1 MGDTTSGW
9 RCKSLPENTWKYREM
24 AENIPIQ
31 IIFVVL
37 PKFHEMAI
45 PRETVESILQTA
57 RIEEVVGEFVALKK
71 KGTNM
76 WGVCPFHNEKTPSFS
91 VNPARNIFKCFGCGK
106 AGDSAKFLM
115 EHEHYTYPEAL
126 RYLAKKYNIK
136 IEEKELT
143 AEEIMLQSVREK
155 MFNINEFADKY
166 FVDTLWNTKEG
177 QTIGLE
183 YFRERGYLNPV
194 IEKFHLGYNP
204 DAGGGSIFT
213 EYAKKNGYSEELL
226 EQIGLSIKGQKG
238 PYDRF
243 HGRVMFP
250 IHNLT
255 GRVIGFGGRIL
266 VNDKKS
272 PKYQNSP
279 ESEIYD
285 KKQTLYGIYFAKNAI
300 ARQDECILVEGYFD
314 VLRMHQIGIE
324 NVVASSGTSLTM
336 EQIRLVKRY
345 TKNITILY
353 DGDAAG
359 VHAALR
365 GTDMILSEG
374 MNVRV
379 VVLPPEHD
387 PDSFGQDFS
396 VEYVS
401 KYLKENAKDFLRFK
415 TELLLKDAENDPIKR
430 GQVIRDIVETISVI
444 PDSIFRITYVKE
456 CSHLLDMPEQTLTN
470 ELNKILRVNLK
481 KSLGLG
487 SEALPE
493 PDTTTP
499 KQEESIEEQLP
510 AGYYQEREL
519 VKLLLMYGNNMIADE
534 RIDENGQKVYE
545 QVSVAQLIVDE
556 LKMDGFLFT
565 NHVNRKIFEV
575 FDKAIDQGYIP
586 DDRFFVSHEDETI
599 AQLAADLLSSPY
611 KLDQWEKYG
620 IFVKREEDM
629 LRATVL
635 SSIYRYKDLIIEERR
650 KTVEEELKSA
660 GDSDDLLILLKRK
673 IDLDDI
679 RKQINKM
686 LGIVIAK

>member
-1 MGDTTSGW
+1 
-9 RCKSLPENTWKYREM
+9 
-24 AENIPIQ
+24 
-31 IIFVVL
+31 
-37 PKFHEMAI
+37 MAI
-45 PRETVESILQTA
+45 PRETVEQILQAA
-57 RIEEVVGEFVALKK
+57 RIEEVVGEFVTLKK
-71 KGTNM
+71 RGSNM
-76 WGVCPFHNEKTPSFS
+76 WGTCPFHNEKTPSFS

-115 EHEHYTYPEAL
+115 EHEHFSYPEAL

-136 IEEKELT
+136 IEEKEQT
-143 AEEIMLQSVREK
+143 PEEIMQQSLREK
-155 MFNINEFADKY
+155 MFNVNEFADKY
-166 FVDTLWNTKEG
+166 FVDTLWNTEEG
-177 QTIGLE
+177 RTIGLE
-183 YFRERGYLNPV
+183 YFRERGYFDPI

-204 DAGGGSIFT
+204 DATHWDAFT
-213 EYAKKNGYSEELL
+213 EHAKKNGYSEELL

-238 PYDRF
+238 LYDRY

-345 TKNITILY
+345 TKNITMLY

-359 VHAALR
+359 IHAALR

-387 PDSFGQDFS
+387 PDTFGKEYS
-396 VEYVS
+396 VEYVTN
-401 KYLKENAKDFLRFK
+401 YLKENAKDFIRFK
-415 TELLLKDAENDPIKR
+415 TELLLKDAESDPIKR

-444 PDSIFRITYVKE
+444 PDNIFRITYVKE
-456 CSHLLDMPEQTLTN
+456 CSRLLDMPEQALTN
-470 ELNKILRVNLK
+470 ELNKILRAKLK
-481 KSLGLG
+481 KTLGVEG
-487 SEALPE
+487 EALPE
-493 PDTTTP
+493 PDTTTT
-499 KQEESIEEQLP
+499 KQEEPAEDQLP

-519 VKLLLMYGNNMIADE
+519 VKLLLMYGQETIYDE
-534 RIDENGQKVYE
+534 REEENGEKIFE
-545 QVSVAQLIVDE
+545 QVTVAQFIIDD
-556 LKMDGFLFT
+556 LKMDGILFVDP
-565 NHVNRKIFEV
+565 VNRKV
-575 FDKAIDQGYIP
+575 FDIYDQALDEGRIP
-586 DDRFFVSHEDETI
+586 DDQFFVSHEDEGVS
-599 AQLAADLLSSPY
+599 QLAADLLSTPY

-620 IFVKREEDM
+620 IFVKREEDV
-629 LRATVL
+629 LKATVM
-635 SSIYRYKDLIIEERR
+635 SSIYRYKDLIIESRR
-650 KTVEEELKSA
+650 KDVEEELKSA
-660 GDSDDLLILLKRK
+660 EDLGDQLILLKRK
-673 IDLDDI
+673 KDLDEI
-679 RKQINKM
+679 RRHINKK

>member
-1 MGDTTSGW
+1 
-9 RCKSLPENTWKYREM
+9 
-24 AENIPIQ
+24 
-31 IIFVVL
+31 
-37 PKFHEMAI
+37 MAI
-45 PRETVESILQTA
+45 PRETVEQILQAA
-57 RIEEVVGEFVALKK
+57 RIEEVVGEFVTLKK
-71 KGTNM
+71 RGSNM
-76 WGVCPFHNEKTPSFS
+76 WGTCPFHNEKTPSFS

-115 EHEHYTYPEAL
+115 EHEHFSYPEAL

-136 IEEKELT
+136 IEEKEQT
-143 AEEIMLQSVREK
+143 PEEIMQQSLREK
-155 MFNINEFADKY
+155 MFNVNEFADKY
-166 FVDTLWNTKEG
+166 FVDTLWNTEEG
-177 QTIGLE
+177 RTIGLE
-183 YFRERGYLNPV
+183 YFRERGYFDPI

-204 DAGGGSIFT
+204 DATHWDAFT
-213 EYAKKNGYSEELL
+213 EHAKKNGYSEELL

-238 PYDRF
+238 LYDRY

-345 TKNITILY
+345 TKNITMLY

-359 VHAALR
+359 IHAALR

-387 PDSFGQDFS
+387 PDTFGKEFS
-396 VEYVS
+396 TEYVTN
-401 KYLKENAKDFLRFK
+401 YLKENAKDFIRFK

-444 PDSIFRITYVKE
+444 PDNIFRITYVKE
-456 CSHLLDMPEQTLTN
+456 CSRLLDMPEQALTN
-470 ELNKILRVNLK
+470 ELNKILRAKLK
-481 KSLGLG
+481 KTLGVEG
-487 SEALPE
+487 EALPE
-493 PDTTTP
+493 PDTTTT
-499 KQEESIEEQLP
+499 KQEEPAEDQLP

-519 VKLLLMYGNNMIADE
+519 VKLLLMYGQETIYDE
-534 RIDENGQKVYE
+534 REEENGEKIFE
-545 QVSVAQLIVDE
+545 QVTVAQFIIDD
-556 LKMDGFLFT
+556 LKMDGILFVDP
-565 NHVNRKIFEV
+565 VNRKV
-575 FDKAIDQGYIP
+575 FDIYDQALDEGRIP
-586 DDRFFVSHEDETI
+586 DDQFFFSHEDEGVS
-599 AQLAADLLSSPY
+599 QLAADLLSTPY

-620 IFVKREEDM
+620 IFVKREEDV
-629 LRATVL
+629 LKATVM
-635 SSIYRYKDLIIEERR
+635 SSIYRYKDLIIESRR
-650 KTVEEELKSA
+650 KDVEEELKSA
-660 GDSDDLLILLKRK
+660 EDLGDQLILLKRK
-673 IDLDDI
+673 KDLDEI
-679 RKQINKM
+679 RRHINKK

>member
-1 MGDTTSGW
+1 
-9 RCKSLPENTWKYREM
+9 
-24 AENIPIQ
+24 
-31 IIFVVL
+31 
-37 PKFHEMAI
+37 MAI
-45 PRETVESILQTA
+45 PRETVEQILQA
-57 RIEEVVGEFVALKK
+57 AHIEEVVGEFVTLKK
-71 KGTNM
+71 RGSNM
-76 WGVCPFHNEKTPSFS
+76 WGNCPFHNEKTPSFS

-115 EHEHYTYPEAL
+115 EHEHFSYPEAL

-136 IEEKELT
+136 IEEKEQT
-143 AEEIMLQSVREK
+143 AEEIMQQSLREK

-166 FVDTLWNTKEG
+166 FVDTLWNTDEG
-177 QTIGLE
+177 KTIGLQ
-183 YFRERGYLNPV
+183 YFRERGYFDP
-194 IEKFHLGYNP
+194 IIQKFHLGYSP
-204 DAGGGSIFT
+204 AEWDAFT
-213 EYAKKNGYSEELL
+213 KHAKQNGYSDELL

-238 PYDRF
+238 LYDRY

-250 IHNLT
+250 IHSLT

-266 VNDKKS
+266 TNDKKS

-345 TKNITILY
+345 TKNITMLY

-359 VHAALR
+359 IHAALR

-387 PDSFGQDFS
+387 PDTFGKEFS

-401 KYLKENAKDFLRFK
+401 NYLKDNAKDFVRFK
-415 TELLLKDAENDPIKR
+415 TELLLKDAQNDPIKR

-456 CSHLLDMPEQTLTN
+456 CSRLLDMPEQTLTN
-470 ELNKILRVNLK
+470 ELNKILRAKFK
-481 KSLGLG
+481 KSLGVDDNV
-487 SEALPE
+487 APE
-493 PDTTTP
+493 TETTTATQP
-499 KQEESIEEQLP
+499 KQDETLEDQLP

-519 VKLLLMYGNNMIADE
+519 VKLLLMYGREMIVDE
-534 RIDENGQKVYE
+534 REDENGEKIYE
-545 QVSVAQLIVDE
+545 QVSVAQFIVDD
-556 LKMDGFLFT
+556 LKNDGFVFT
-565 NHVNRKIFEV
+565 NAVNKKIFDI
-575 FDKAIDQGYIP
+575 FDLAIDEGRIP
-586 DDRFFVSHEDETI
+586 DDSFFVSHEDETI

-611 KLDQWEKYG
+611 KLDQWDKFS
-620 IFVKREEDM
+620 IFVKSEENN

-635 SSIYRYKDLIIEERR
+635 SSIYRYKDLIIEDRR
-650 KTVEEELKSA
+650 KAVEEELKNTE
-660 GDSDDLLILLKRK
+660 DMDDQLILLKRK
-673 IDLDDI
+673 KDLDDI
-679 RKQINKM
+679 RKQINKE

>member
-1 MGDTTSGW
+1 
-9 RCKSLPENTWKYREM
+9 
-24 AENIPIQ
+24 
-31 IIFVVL
+31 
-37 PKFHEMAI
+37 MAI
-45 PRETVESILQTA
+45 PRETVDQILQAA
-57 RIEEVVGEFVALKK
+57 RIEEVVGEFVTLKK
-71 KGTNM
+71 RGANLI
-76 WGVCPFHNEKTPSFS
+76 GVCPFHNEKTPSFN

-115 EHEHYTYPEAL
+115 EHEHFTYPEAL

-136 IEEKELT
+136 IEEKEQT
-143 AEEIMLQSVREK
+143 AEELMMQSVREK

-166 FVDTLWNTKEG
+166 FVDTLWNTEEG
-177 QTIGLE
+177 KTIGLE
-183 YFRERGYLNPV
+183 YFRERGYLNP
-194 IEKFHLGYNP
+194 IIQKFHLGYSP
-204 DAGGGSIFT
+204 EKWDAFT
-213 EYAKKNGYSEELL
+213 TYAKQNGYSDELL
-226 EQIGLSIKGQKG
+226 EQIGFSIKGQKG
-238 PYDRF
+238 LYDRY

-266 VNDKKS
+266 INDPDKKS

-300 ARQDECILVEGYFD
+300 AKQDECILVEGYFD

-345 TKNITILY
+345 TKNITMLY

-359 VHAALR
+359 LHAALR

-387 PDSFGQDFS
+387 PDTFGKEFS
-396 VEYVS
+396 TEYVTN
-401 KYLKENAKDFLRFK
+401 YLKENAKDFIRFK

-456 CSHLLDMPEQTLTN
+456 CSRLLDMPEQTLTN
-470 ELNKILRVNLK
+470 ELNKILRAKLK
-481 KSLGLG
+481 KTLGI
-487 SEALPE
+487 EDNVVPE
-493 PDTTTP
+493 TETTTTP
-499 KQEESIEEQLP
+499 KQEETLEDQLP

-519 VKLLLMYGNNMIADE
+519 VKLLLMYGQEMIVDE
-534 RIDENGQKVYE
+534 REDENGEKVYE
-545 QVSVAQLIVDE
+545 QVSVAQLIVDD
-556 LKMDGFLFT
+556 LKMDGFVFT
-565 NHVNRKIFEV
+565 NVVNRKIFDF
-575 FDKAIDQGYIP
+575 FDQAIDEGRIP
-586 DDRFFVSHEDETI
+586 DDQFFVSHEDESI
-599 AQLAADLLSSPY
+599 SQLAADLLSTPY

-620 IFVKREEDM
+620 IFVKHEEDV
-629 LRATVL
+629 LRAMVL
-635 SSIYRYKDLIIEERR
+635 SSLYRYKDLIIEERR
-650 KTVEEELKSA
+650 KAVEEELKTTENL
-660 GDSDDLLILLKRK
+660 DDQLILLKRK
-673 IDLDDI
+673 KDLDDI
-679 RKQINKM
+679 RKQINKE

>member
-1 MGDTTSGW
+1 
-9 RCKSLPENTWKYREM
+9 
-24 AENIPIQ
+24 
-31 IIFVVL
+31 
-37 PKFHEMAI
+37 MAI
-45 PRETVESILQTA
+45 PRETVEQILQA
-57 RIEEVVGEFVALKK
+57 AHIEEVVGEFVTLKK
-71 KGTNM
+71 RGSNL
-76 WGVCPFHNEKTPSFS
+76 WGNCPFHNEKTPSFS

-136 IEEKELT
+136 IEEKEQT
-143 AEEIMLQSVREK
+143 PEEIMQQSIREK
-155 MFNINEFADKY
+155 MFNINEFANKY
-166 FVDTLWNTKEG
+166 FVDTLWNTDEG
-177 QTIGLE
+177 KTIGLQ
-183 YFRERGYLNPV
+183 YFRERGYLNPI
-194 IEKFHLGYNP
+194 IEKFQLGYSP
-204 DAGGGSIFT
+204 AKWDAFT
-213 EYAKKNGYSEELL
+213 TYAKQNGYSEELL
-226 EQIGLSIKGQKG
+226 EQIGLSLKGNKG
-238 PYDRF
+238 LYDRY

-266 VNDKKS
+266 VNDPEKKS

-345 TKNITILY
+345 TKNITMLY
-353 DGDAAG
+353 DGDSAG
-359 VHAALR
+359 IHAALR
-365 GTDMILSEG
+365 GTDMILGEG
-374 MNVRV
+374 MNVRI

-387 PDSFGQDFS
+387 PDTFGKEYS

-401 KYLKENAKDFLRFK
+401 NYLKENAKDFIRFK

-456 CSHLLDMPEQTLTN
+456 CSRLLDMPEQTLTN
-470 ELNKILRVNLK
+470 ELNKILRAKLK
-481 KSLGLG
+481 KTLGI
-487 SEALPE
+487 EDNVVVPVPE
-493 PDTTTP
+493 TNATTQNQDETV
-499 KQEESIEEQLP
+499 EDQLP

-519 VKLLLMYGNNMIADE
+519 VKLLLMYGKEMIVDE
-534 RIDENGQKVYE
+534 RIDESGERILE
-545 QVSVAQLIVDE
+545 QVSVAQFIIDD
-556 LKMDGFLFT
+556 LKNDGFVFT
-565 NHVNRKIFEV
+565 NAVNQKIFNI
-575 FDKAIDQGYIP
+575 FDHAIDEGIIP
-586 DDRFFVSHEDETI
+586 DDSFFVSNEDETI
-599 AQLAADLLSSPY
+599 AERAADLLSSPY

-620 IFVKREEDM
+620 IFVKQEQDV
-629 LRATVL
+629 LKATVL
-635 SSIYRYKDLIIEERR
+635 SSIYRYKDLIIEQRR
-650 KTVEEELKSA
+650 KEVEEELKNTA
-660 GDSDDLLILLKRK
+660 DPDDQLILLKRK
-673 IDLDDI
+673 KDLDDI
-679 RKQINKM
+679 RKQINKE

>member
-1 MGDTTSGW
+1 
-9 RCKSLPENTWKYREM
+9 
-24 AENIPIQ
+24 
-31 IIFVVL
+31 
-37 PKFHEMAI
+37 MAI
-45 PRETVESILQTA
+45 PRETVEQILQA
-57 RIEEVVGEFVALKK
+57 AHIEEVVGEFVTLKK
-71 KGTNM
+71 RGSNM
-76 WGVCPFHNEKTPSFS
+76 WGNCPFHNEKTPSFS

-115 EHEHYTYPEAL
+115 EHEHFSYPEAL

-136 IEEKELT
+136 IEEKEQT
-143 AEEIMLQSVREK
+143 AEEIMQQSIREK

-166 FVDTLWNTKEG
+166 FVDTLWNTDEG
-177 QTIGLE
+177 KTIGLQ
-183 YFRERGYLNPV
+183 YFRERSYFDP
-194 IEKFHLGYNP
+194 IIQKFHLGYSP
-204 DAGGGSIFT
+204 AEWDAFT
-213 EYAKKNGYSEELL
+213 KHAKQNGYSDELL

-238 PYDRF
+238 LYDRY

-250 IHNLT
+250 IHSLT

-266 VNDKKS
+266 TNDKKS

-345 TKNITILY
+345 TKNITMLY

-359 VHAALR
+359 IHAALR

-387 PDSFGQDFS
+387 PDTFGKEFS

-401 KYLKENAKDFLRFK
+401 NYLKDNAKDFVRFK
-415 TELLLKDAENDPIKR
+415 TELLLKDAQNDPIKR

-456 CSHLLDMPEQTLTN
+456 CSRLLDMPEQTLTN
-470 ELNKILRVNLK
+470 ELNKILRAKFK
-481 KSLGLG
+481 KSLGV
-487 SEALPE
+487 EDNVVTE
-493 PDTTTP
+493 TETTTMS
-499 KQEESIEEQLP
+499 KQEEPVEDQLP

-519 VKLLLMYGNNMIADE
+519 VKLLLMYGSTTITDE
-534 RIDENGQKVYE
+534 RIDEEGQRIYE
-545 QVSVAQLIVDE
+545 QVSVAQFIVDD
-556 LKMDGFLFT
+556 LKNDGFVFT
-565 NHVNRKIFEV
+565 NAVNKKIFDI
-575 FDKAIDQGYIP
+575 FDRAIDEGRIP
-586 DDRFFVSHEDETI
+586 DDSFFVSHEDETI
-599 AQLAADLLSSPY
+599 AQLTADLLSSPY
-611 KLDQWEKYG
+611 KLDQWDKFS
-620 IFVKREEDM
+620 IFVKSEENN

-650 KTVEEELKSA
+650 KAVEEELKTTE
-660 GDSDDLLILLKRK
+660 DMDDQLILLKRK
-673 IDLDDI
+673 KDFDDI
-679 RKQINKM
+679 RRQINKE
-686 LGIVIAK
+686 LGIVIAR

>member
-1 MGDTTSGW
+1 
-9 RCKSLPENTWKYREM
+9 
-24 AENIPIQ
+24 
-31 IIFVVL
+31 
-37 PKFHEMAI
+37 MAI
-45 PRETVESILQTA
+45 PRETVEQILQA
-57 RIEEVVGEFVALKK
+57 AHIEEVVGEFVTLKK
-71 KGTNM
+71 RGSNM
-76 WGVCPFHNEKTPSFS
+76 WGNCPFHNEKTPSFS

-115 EHEHYTYPEAL
+115 EHEHFTYPEAL

-136 IEEKELT
+136 IEEKQQT
-143 AEEIMLQSVREK
+143 AEEIMQQSIREK

-166 FVDTLWNTKEG
+166 FVDTLWNTEEG
-177 QTIGLE
+177 RTIGLE
-183 YFRERGYLNPV
+183 YFRERGYLNPI

-204 DAGGGSIFT
+204 DSAHWDAFT
-213 EYAKKNGYSEELL
+213 EHAKKNGYSEELL
-226 EQIGLSIKGQKG
+226 EQIGLSIKGSKG
-238 PYDRF
+238 LYDRY

-250 IHNLT
+250 IHSLT

-300 ARQDECILVEGYFD
+300 AKQDECILVEGYFD

-345 TKNITILY
+345 TKNITMLY

-359 VHAALR
+359 IHAALR

-387 PDSFGQDFS
+387 PDTFGKEFS
-396 VEYVS
+396 TEYVS
-401 KYLKENAKDFLRFK
+401 NYLKENAKDFIRFK

-430 GQVIRDIVETISVI
+430 GQVIREIVETISVI

-456 CSHLLDMPEQTLTN
+456 CSRLLDMPEQTLTN
-470 ELNKILRVNLK
+470 ELNKILRAKLK
-481 KSLGLG
+481 KTLGI
-487 SEALPE
+487 EDNTVPE

-499 KQEESIEEQLP
+499 KQEETVEEQLP

-519 VKLLLMYGNNMIADE
+519 VKLLLMYGKDMIADE
-534 RIDENGQKVYE
+534 RLDENGQKVYE
-545 QVSVAQLIVDE
+545 QVSVAQFIVDD
-556 LKMDGFLFT
+556 LKMDGFVFT
-565 NHVNRKIFEV
+565 NYVNRKIFDI
-575 FDKAIDQGYIP
+575 FDKAIDEEHIP
-586 DDRFFVSHEDETI
+586 DDQFFVSHENENI
-599 AQLAADLLSSPY
+599 AQLAADLLSTPY

-620 IFVKREEDM
+620 IFVKQEEDV

-635 SSIYRYKDLIIEERR
+635 STIYRYKDLILEERR
-650 KTVEEELKSA
+650 KAVEEELKNTTDPA
-660 GDSDDLLILLKRK
+660 DQLILLKQK
-673 IDLDDI
+673 KDLDDI
-679 RKQINKM
+679 RKQINKE

>member
-1 MGDTTSGW
+1 
-9 RCKSLPENTWKYREM
+9 
-24 AENIPIQ
+24 
-31 IIFVVL
+31 
-37 PKFHEMAI
+37 MAI
-45 PRETVESILQTA
+45 PRETVEQILQA
-57 RIEEVVGEFVALKK
+57 AHIEEVVGEFVTLKK
-71 KGTNM
+71 RGSNM
-76 WGVCPFHNEKTPSFS
+76 WGNCPFHNEKTPSFS

-136 IEEKELT
+136 IEEKEQT
-143 AEEIMLQSVREK
+143 AEEIMQQSLREK

-166 FVDTLWNTKEG
+166 FVDTLWNTEEG
-177 QTIGLE
+177 KTIGLE
-183 YFRERGYLNPV
+183 YFRERGYFDP
-194 IEKFHLGYNP
+194 IIQKFHLGYNP
-204 DAGGGSIFT
+204 DSAHWDAFT

-226 EQIGLSIKGQKG
+226 EQIGLSIKGSKG
-238 PYDRF
+238 LYDRY

-250 IHNLT
+250 IHSLT

-300 ARQDECILVEGYFD
+300 AKQDECILVEGYFD

-345 TKNITILY
+345 TKNITMLY

-359 VHAALR
+359 IHAALR

-387 PDSFGQDFS
+387 PDTFGKEFS

-401 KYLKENAKDFLRFK
+401 NYLKNNAKDFVRFK

-456 CSHLLDMPEQTLTN
+456 CSRLLDMPEQTLTN
-470 ELNKILRVNLK
+470 ELNKILRAKLK
-481 KSLGLG
+481 KQLGVDDNVV
-487 SEALPE
+487 SVPE
-493 PDTTTP
+493 TTTTP
-499 KQEESIEEQLP
+499 KQEEIVEEQLP

-519 VKLLLMYGNNMIADE
+519 VKLLLMYGREMIVDVRE
-534 RIDENGQKVYE
+534 DENGEKIYE
-545 QVSVAQLIVDE
+545 QVSVAQYIIDE
-556 LKMDGFLFT
+556 LKQDGFFFT
-565 NHVNRKIFEV
+565 NVVNRKIFDI
-575 FDKAIDQGYIP
+575 FDQALDEGSIPNDQ
-586 DDRFFVSHEDETI
+586 FFVSHEDETI
-599 AQLAADLLSSPY
+599 AERAADLLSSPY
-611 KLDQWEKYG
+611 KLDQWEKYS
-620 IFVKREEDM
+620 IFVKREETV
-629 LRATVL
+629 LRAVVV
-635 SSIYRYKDLIIEERR
+635 SSVARYKDLIVDERC
-650 KTVEEELKSA
+650 KAIEEELKTTE
-660 GDSDDLLILLKRK
+660 DLDDQLILLKRK
-673 IDLDDI
+673 KDLDDI
-679 RKQINKM
+679 RKQINKE

>member
-1 MGDTTSGW
+1 
-9 RCKSLPENTWKYREM
+9 
-24 AENIPIQ
+24 
-31 IIFVVL
+31 
-37 PKFHEMAI
+37 MAI
-45 PRETVESILQTA
+45 PRETVEQILQA
-57 RIEEVVGEFVALKK
+57 AHIEEVVGEFVTLKK
-71 KGTNM
+71 RGSNM
-76 WGVCPFHNEKTPSFS
+76 WGNCPFHNEKTPSFS

-115 EHEHYTYPEAL
+115 EHEHFSYPEAL

-136 IEEKELT
+136 IEEKEQT
-143 AEEIMLQSVREK
+143 AEELMQQSIREK

-166 FVDTLWNTKEG
+166 FVDTLWNTDEG
-177 QTIGLE
+177 KTIGLQ
-183 YFRERGYLNPV
+183 YFRERGYFDP
-194 IEKFHLGYNP
+194 IIQKFHLGYSP
-204 DAGGGSIFT
+204 AEWDAFT
-213 EYAKKNGYSEELL
+213 KHAKQNGYNEELL
-226 EQIGLSIKGQKG
+226 EQIGLSIKGNKG
-238 PYDRF
+238 LYDRY

-250 IHNLT
+250 IHSLT

-266 VNDKKS
+266 TNDKKS

-345 TKNITILY
+345 TKNITMLY

-359 VHAALR
+359 IHAALR

-387 PDSFGQDFS
+387 PDTFGKEFS

-401 KYLKENAKDFLRFK
+401 NYLKDNAKDFVRFK
-415 TELLLKDAENDPIKR
+415 TELLLKDAQNDPIKR

-456 CSHLLDMPEQTLTN
+456 CSRLLDMPEQTLTN
-470 ELNKILRVNLK
+470 ELNKILRAKFK
-481 KSLGLG
+481 KSLGV
-487 SEALPE
+487 EDNVVNETETA
-493 PDTTTP
+493 TVTTP
-499 KQEESIEEQLP
+499 KQDETIEDQLP

-519 VKLLLMYGNNMIADE
+519 VKLLLMYGQTTINDE
-534 RIDENGQKVYE
+534 RIDEDGQKVYE
-545 QVSVAQLIVDE
+545 QVTVAQFIIDD
-556 LKMDGFLFT
+556 LKNDGFSFT
-565 NHVNRKIFEV
+565 NAVNRKIFDI
-575 FDKAIDQGYIP
+575 FDHAIDEGRIP
-586 DDRFFVSHEDETI
+586 DDQFFTSNEDETI
-599 AQLAADLLSSPY
+599 AQLAVDLLSSPY

-620 IFVKREEDM
+620 IFVKQEENV

-650 KTVEEELKSA
+650 KAVEEELKTTE
-660 GDSDDLLILLKRK
+660 DMDDQLILLKRK
-673 IDLDDI
+673 KDLDDI
-679 RKQINKM
+679 RKQINKE

>member
-1 MGDTTSGW
+1 
-9 RCKSLPENTWKYREM
+9 
-24 AENIPIQ
+24 
-31 IIFVVL
+31 
-37 PKFHEMAI
+37 MAI
-45 PRETVESILQTA
+45 PRETVEQILQA
-57 RIEEVVGEFVALKK
+57 SRIEEVVGEFVTLKK
-71 KGTNM
+71 RGSNM
-76 WGVCPFHNEKTPSFS
+76 WGNCPFHNEKTPSFS

-115 EHEHYTYPEAL
+115 EHEHFTYPEAL

-136 IEEKELT
+136 IEEKEQT
-143 AEEIMLQSVREK
+143 AEEIMQQSIREK

-166 FVDTLWNTKEG
+166 FVDTLWNTDEG
-177 QTIGLE
+177 KTIGLQ
-183 YFRERGYLNPV
+183 YFRERGYLNPI
-194 IEKFHLGYNP
+194 IEKFHLGYSP
-204 DAGGGSIFT
+204 AKWDAFT
-213 EYAKKNGYSEELL
+213 EYAKKNGYSDELL
-226 EQIGLSIKGQKG
+226 EQIGFSIKGQKG
-238 PYDRF
+238 LYDRY

-250 IHNLT
+250 IHSLT

-300 ARQDECILVEGYFD
+300 AKQDECILVEGYFD

-345 TKNITILY
+345 TKNITMLY

-387 PDSFGQDFS
+387 PDTFAKEFS
-396 VEYVS
+396 VEYVTN
-401 KYLKENAKDFLRFK
+401 YLKDNAKDFVRFK
-415 TELLLKDAENDPIKR
+415 TELLLKDAQNDPIKR

-456 CSHLLDMPEQTLTN
+456 CSRLLDMPEQTLTN
-470 ELNKILRVNLK
+470 ELNKMLRAKLK
-481 KSLGLG
+481 KTLGI
-487 SEALPE
+487 EE
-493 PDTTTP
+493 NVVTETDTTTTP
-499 KQEESIEEQLP
+499 KQDETVEDQLP

-519 VKLLLMYGNNMIADE
+519 VKLLLMYGREMIVDE
-534 RIDENGQKVYE
+534 RKDEEDQLVYE
-545 QVSVAQLIVDE
+545 QVSVAQFIIDD
-556 LKMDGFLFT
+556 LKNDGCLFLDP
-565 NHVNRKIFEV
+565 VNRKV
-575 FDKAIDQGYIP
+575 FDLIDRAIDEGNIP
-586 DDRFFVSHEDETI
+586 DDQFFVSNEDEAI

-611 KLDQWEKYG
+611 KLDQWARHN
-620 IFVKREEDM
+620 IFVLSEEDN
-629 LRATVL
+629 LRNTVM
-635 SSIYRYKDLIIEERR
+635 SSLLRYKDLIIEDRR
-650 KTVEEELKSA
+650 KAIEEELKTTEEL
-660 GDSDDLLILLKRK
+660 DNQLILLKRK
-673 IDLDDI
+673 KDLDDI
-679 RKQINKM
+679 RMRINKE

>member
-1 MGDTTSGW
+1 
-9 RCKSLPENTWKYREM
+9 
-24 AENIPIQ
+24 
-31 IIFVVL
+31 
-37 PKFHEMAI
+37 MAI
-45 PRETVESILQTA
+45 PRETVEQILQA
-57 RIEEVVGEFVALKK
+57 AHIEEVVGEFVTLKK
-71 KGTNM
+71 KGSNL
-76 WGVCPFHNEKTPSFS
+76 WGNCPFHNEKTPSFS

-136 IEEKELT
+136 IEEKQQT
-143 AEEIMLQSVREK
+143 AEEIMQQSIREK
-155 MFNINEFADKY
+155 MYNINEFADKY
-166 FVDTLWNTKEG
+166 FVDTLWNTEEG
-177 QTIGLE
+177 KTIGLE
-183 YFRERGYLNPV
+183 YFRERGYFDP
-194 IEKFHLGYNP
+194 IIQKFHLGYNP
-204 DAGGGSIFT
+204 AKWDAFT
-213 EYAKKNGYSEELL
+213 TYAKQNGYSDELL
-226 EQIGLSIKGQKG
+226 VQIGLSIKGNNG
-238 PYDRF
+238 LYDRY

-250 IHNLT
+250 IHSLT

-300 ARQDECILVEGYFD
+300 SRQDECILVEGYFD

-345 TKNITILY
+345 TKNITMLY

-359 VHAALR
+359 IHAALR

-387 PDSFGQDFS
+387 PDTFGKEFS
-396 VEYVS
+396 AEYVS
-401 KYLKENAKDFLRFK
+401 NYLKENAKDFIRFK

-456 CSHLLDMPEQTLTN
+456 CSRLLDMPEQTLTN
-470 ELNKILRVNLK
+470 ELNKILRAKLK
-481 KSLGLG
+481 KTLGI
-487 SEALPE
+487 EDNVVPE
-493 PDTTTP
+493 TDTTTVP
-499 KQEESIEEQLP
+499 KQEENVEDQLP

-519 VKLLLMYGNNMIADE
+519 VKLLLMYGREMIVDE
-534 RIDENGQKVYE
+534 REDENGEKVYE
-545 QVSVAQLIVDE
+545 QVTVAQLIVDD
-556 LKMDGFLFT
+556 LKMDGFTFT
-565 NHVNRKIFEV
+565 NVVNKKIFDL
-575 FDKAIDQGYIP
+575 FDQAIDEGRIP
-586 DDRFFVSHEDETI
+586 DDQFFVSHEDETI
-599 AQLAADLLSSPY
+599 AQLAADLLSTPY
-611 KLDQWEKYG
+611 KLDQWEKHG
-620 IFVKREEDM
+620 IFVKREENM

-635 SSIYRYKDLIIEERR
+635 SSLYRYKDLIVEERR
-650 KTVEEELKSA
+650 KAIEEALKTEEDA
-660 GDSDDLLILLKRK
+660 DNQLILLKQK
-673 IDLDDI
+673 KDLDDI
-679 RKQINKM
+679 RKQINQQ

>member
-1 MGDTTSGW
+1 
-9 RCKSLPENTWKYREM
+9 
-24 AENIPIQ
+24 
-31 IIFVVL
+31 
-37 PKFHEMAI
+37 MAI
-45 PRETVESILQTA
+45 PRETVEQILQA
-57 RIEEVVGEFVALKK
+57 AHIEEVVGEFVTLKK
-71 KGTNM
+71 RGSNM
-76 WGVCPFHNEKTPSFS
+76 WGNCPFHNEKTPSFS

-115 EHEHYTYPEAL
+115 EHEHLTYWEAL

-136 IEEKELT
+136 YEEKELT
-143 AEEIMLQSVREK
+143 AEEIMQQQTREK

-166 FVDTLWNTKEG
+166 FVDTLWNTEEG
-177 QTIGLE
+177 KTIGLN
-183 YFRERGYLNPV
+183 YFHGRGYLNPI

-204 DAGGGSIFT
+204 IQRDAFT
-213 EYAKKNGYSEELL
+213 IYAKEHGYSEELL
-226 EQIGLSIKGQKG
+226 EQIGLSIKNDNGI
-238 PYDRF
+238 YDRY

-255 GRVIGFGGRIL
+255 GRIIGFGGRIM
-266 VNDKKS
+266 VDNKKS

-300 ARQDECILVEGYFD
+300 AKNDECILVEGYFD

-345 TKNITILY
+345 TKNITMLY

-359 VHAALR
+359 IHAALR

-387 PDSFGQDFS
+387 PDTFGKEFS

-401 KYLKENAKDFLRFK
+401 NYLKDNAKDFVRFK
-415 TELLLKDAENDPIKR
+415 TELLLKDAQNDPIKR

-456 CSHLLDMPEQTLTN
+456 CSRLLDMPEQTLTN
-470 ELNKILRVNLK
+470 ELNKILRAKLK
-481 KSLGLG
+481 KSLGVD
-487 SEALPE
+487 ENVVTEPE
-493 PDTTTP
+493 TTTTMP
-499 KQEESIEEQLP
+499 KQEEAIEDQLP

-519 VKLLLMYGNNMIADE
+519 VKLLLIYGSTTITDE
-534 RIDENGQKVYE
+534 RIDEEGQRIYE
-545 QVSVAQLIVDE
+545 QVSVAQFIVDD
-556 LKMDGFLFT
+556 LKNDGFVFT
-565 NHVNRKIFEV
+565 NAVNKKIFDI
-575 FDKAIDQGYIP
+575 FDHAIDEGRIP
-586 DDRFFVSHEDETI
+586 DDSFFVSHEDETI

-611 KLDQWEKYG
+611 KLDQWDKFS
-620 IFVKREEDM
+620 IFVKSEENN

-635 SSIYRYKDLIIEERR
+635 SSIYRYKDLIIADRR
-650 KTVEEELKSA
+650 KAVEEELKNTE
-660 GDSDDLLILLKRK
+660 DIDDQLILLKRK
-673 IDLDDI
+673 KDLDDI
-679 RKQINKM
+679 RKQINKE
-686 LGIVIAK
+686 LGIVIAR